1 MNYRWGGVMFVA
13 IFLLL
18 LSLSFVSASA
28 PFNHRYQGD
37 PHKSSASNYRSNYG
51 GGYYDNSG
59 NYRYNT
65 INQAQKPTFKGSY
78 GNYRQVMYANG
89 DYRPSYYFVDYP
101 ESYNRPYFSGGVGG
115 AGLSYGGFGRGFG
128 GFGGYGGY
136 AGYSGFGIGISR
148 FSPGYSYN
156 AYGLNYYPS
165 YSYSY
170 GGCSFGC

>member
-1 MNYRWGGVMFVA
+1 MRKTVYLFLIVT
-13 IFLLL
+13 LLL
-18 LSLSFVSASA
+18 VLSLSFVSASA

-59 NYRYNT
+59 TYRYNT
-65 INQAQKPTFKGSY
+65 VNQAQKPTFKGSY

-89 DYRPSYYFVDYP
+89 DYKPSLYFVNYP
-101 ESYNRPYFSGGVGG
+101 EYNYRPYFSGGS
-115 AGLSYGGFGRGFG
+115 GLGYYGGYGIGSYYG
-128 GFGGYGGY
+128 GYGGYGGY

-148 FSPGYSYN
+148 YSPSYSYN